1 MAHDNVAQIDMCQF
15 GLQKLGYKNMAQS
28 HNLVSNK
35 PFNKKNVSVNS
46 EPGEIQYVRS
56 FVHHNLYEKNFYV
69 KIYTVRAF

>member
-35 PFNKKNVSVNS
+35 PFNKKRL
-46 EPGEIQYVRS
+46 G
-56 FVHHNLYEKNFYV
+56 K
-69 KIYTVRAF
+69 